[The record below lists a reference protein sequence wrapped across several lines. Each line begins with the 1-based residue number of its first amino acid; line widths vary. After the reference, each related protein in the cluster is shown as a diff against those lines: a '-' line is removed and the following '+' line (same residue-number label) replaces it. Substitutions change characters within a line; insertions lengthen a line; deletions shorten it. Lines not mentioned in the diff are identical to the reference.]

1 MESRLQ
7 DLLICK
13 GNIYFNPNSLNNYL
27 LTYFMA
33 YRISQIPTYKYEHW
47 EKMING
53 VNKLSKDFNM
63 AMKMNQPSQ
72 QPFSNQKKTLNL
84 FRDWGVYGDGVCYAD
99 IDIVGVFDSSQE
111 QPFSADGKK
120 YQEIGQKITPEVGSC
135 RGTIAH
141 MDTDS

>member
-1 MESRLQ
+1 MESRLE

-33 YRISQIPTYKYEHW
+33 YRISQIPTYKYDHW
-47 EKMING
+47 EDMINK
-53 VNKLSKDFNM
+53 VNKLAKDFIQVNNM
-63 AMKMNQPSQ
+63 EKADQ
-72 QPFSNQKKTLNL
+72 QPFMMNKTTLNL

-111 QPFSADGKK
+111 QPFSDDSKK
-120 YQEIGQKITPEVGSC
+120 YHEIGQKITPEVGSC